1 MTPRRKQR
9 GARHGFTLT
18 EAIIAMM
25 LLSFIMVVF
34 GASFP
39 YASQTITRSRH
50 MDLAANACQQ
60 ELEVY
65 RNAGY
70 NSCPSIP
77 AGSMSASVTFTPPSE
92 LTQAT
97 GKVTFTRV
105 NDSLNA
111 TSSET
116 GRLQVEANVTW
127 AGFGLD
133 KGNVTLTTL
142 IVR

>member
-1 MTPRRKQR
+1 MTQRIHRR
-9 GARHGFTLT
+9 GARRGFTLT
-18 EAIIAMM
+18 EAIIAMV
-25 LLSFIMVVF
+25 LLSLIMVVF

-65 RNAGY
+65 RSVGY
-70 NSCPSIP
+70 NSCPSIS
-77 AGSMSASVTFTPPSE
+77 AGSTSTKVEFTPPDA

-97 GKVTFTRV
+97 GTVTFTRV

-111 TSSET
+111 TGSDT
-116 GRLQVEANVTW
+116 GRLKVEASIKW
-127 AGFGLD
+127 SGYGLD